1 MSSLCSPFINQ
12 HKNSS
17 SSRSQQVPTEP
28 ITTLKIPFISKKQRQ
43 QIINLHSSTNLSDK
57 IRLIFTTQPSLAW
70 QFRKSREPQP
80 CSASCPSC
88 PSSMKVNQ
96 CFTKNAIYL
105 IKCLTCDSIYI
116 GQTSKCMRNLIA
128 SMNIRVGWNMKI
140 FEFWLPHLDFY
151 VERSY
156 KLD

>member
-1 MSSLCSPFINQ
+1 ML
-12 HKNSS
+12 
-17 SSRSQQVPTEP
+17 TE
-28 ITTLKIPFISKKQRQ
+28 
-43 QIINLHSSTNLSDK
+43 
-57 IRLIFTTQPSLAW
+57 LIFTTQPSLAW

-116 GQTSKCMRNLIA
+116 GQTSKCMRNRIYEHIHKSDSLVHQHFSLHPYPSFEWKIITTELNFYKRCTLEALHIA
-128 SMNIRVGWNMKI
+128 NFSKK
-140 FEFWLPHLDFY
+140 
-151 VERSY
+151 Y
-156 KLD
+156 KLINGCIGKELISF